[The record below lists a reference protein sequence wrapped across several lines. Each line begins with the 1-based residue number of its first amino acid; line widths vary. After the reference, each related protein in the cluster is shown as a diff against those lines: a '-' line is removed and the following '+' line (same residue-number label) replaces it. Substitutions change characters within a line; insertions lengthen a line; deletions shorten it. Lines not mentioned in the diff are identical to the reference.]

1 LEDAVLHGLQ
11 DRHLT
16 PELTDVFVREY
27 TDEVNRVRAEANAS
41 HDEANRR
48 RTSLHAQIDNLV
60 DSVAAGRASPALL
73 DRLEEHEAELGR
85 IKAELAAS
93 PPDPVR
99 IHPNIA
105 NFYVEKVQR
114 LRECLNQ
121 EETRE
126 EAAGIIRGLVDEI
139 RLHPIDG
146 AIQIELKGDLAT
158 LLGFADHYDPD
169 DKKPGSA
176 GDPGCTKWLV
186 AGARKAL
193 GGIDILVNNAG
204 HSAEKSFE
212 DLSVK
217 DWDRMIAVHLRG
229 TFLASRAC
237 YGAMCKRGWGRI
249 INIASQHA
257 LKGTLGK
264 VHYCAANAGI
274 IGLTK
279 ALARE
284 GAPSGVLVN
293 AVAPGPVETNLLG
306 GLSDEWRAAKLAEL
320 PLGRFAGPEEI
331 APTAVMLASEGGAYY
346 VGQTLS
352 PNGGDIMA

>member
-1 LEDAVLHGLQ
+1 MSETNKLGGRRALITGASRGIGAAIALAFADEGCDIAFCHLGDGEKAAEVKRAIEDRGRTSFVA
-11 DRHLT
+11 DC
-16 PELTDVFVREY
+16 DVS
-27 TDEVNRVRAEANAS
+27 DEVAV
-41 HDEANRR
+41 
-48 RTSLHAQIDNLV
+48 
-60 DSVAAGRASPALL
+60 
-73 DRLEEHEAELGR
+73 
-85 IKAELAAS
+85 
-93 PPDPVR
+93 PVM
-99 IHPNIA
+99 
-105 NFYVEKVQR
+105 
-114 LRECLNQ
+114 
-121 EETRE
+121 
-126 EAAGIIRGLVDEI
+126 
-139 RLHPIDG
+139 
-146 AIQIELKGDLAT
+146 
-158 LLGFADHYDPD
+158 
-169 DKKPGSA
+169 
-176 GDPGCTKWLV
+176 V

-293 AVAPGPVETNLLG
+293 AVAPGPVETDLLG
-306 GLSDEWRAAKLAEL
+306 GLSDEWRAAILAEL

>member
-1 LEDAVLHGLQ
+1 MSETNKLGGRRALITGASRGIGAAIALAFADEGCDIAFCHLGDGEKAAEVKRAIEDRGRTSFVA
-11 DRHLT
+11 DC
-16 PELTDVFVREY
+16 DVS
-27 TDEVNRVRAEANAS
+27 DEVAV
-41 HDEANRR
+41 
-48 RTSLHAQIDNLV
+48 
-60 DSVAAGRASPALL
+60 
-73 DRLEEHEAELGR
+73 
-85 IKAELAAS
+85 
-93 PPDPVR
+93 PVM
-99 IHPNIA
+99 
-105 NFYVEKVQR
+105 
-114 LRECLNQ
+114 
-121 EETRE
+121 
-126 EAAGIIRGLVDEI
+126 
-139 RLHPIDG
+139 
-146 AIQIELKGDLAT
+146 
-158 LLGFADHYDPD
+158 
-169 DKKPGSA
+169 
-176 GDPGCTKWLV
+176 V

>member
-1 LEDAVLHGLQ
+1 MSETNKLGGRRALITGASRGIGAAIALAFADEGCDIAFCHLGDGEKAAEVKRAIEDRGRTSFVA
-11 DRHLT
+11 DC
-16 PELTDVFVREY
+16 DVS
-27 TDEVNRVRAEANAS
+27 DEVAV
-41 HDEANRR
+41 
-48 RTSLHAQIDNLV
+48 
-60 DSVAAGRASPALL
+60 
-73 DRLEEHEAELGR
+73 
-85 IKAELAAS
+85 
-93 PPDPVR
+93 PVM
-99 IHPNIA
+99 
-105 NFYVEKVQR
+105 
-114 LRECLNQ
+114 
-121 EETRE
+121 
-126 EAAGIIRGLVDEI
+126 
-139 RLHPIDG
+139 
-146 AIQIELKGDLAT
+146 
-158 LLGFADHYDPD
+158 
-169 DKKPGSA
+169 
-176 GDPGCTKWLV
+176 V

-293 AVAPGPVETNLLG
+293 AVAPGPVETDLLG

>member
-1 LEDAVLHGLQ
+1 MSETNKLGGRRALITGASRGIGAAIALAFADEGCDIAFCHLGDGEKAAEVKRAIEDRGRTSFVA
-11 DRHLT
+11 DC
-16 PELTDVFVREY
+16 DVS
-27 TDEVNRVRAEANAS
+27 DEVAV
-41 HDEANRR
+41 
-48 RTSLHAQIDNLV
+48 
-60 DSVAAGRASPALL
+60 
-73 DRLEEHEAELGR
+73 
-85 IKAELAAS
+85 
-93 PPDPVR
+93 PVM
-99 IHPNIA
+99 
-105 NFYVEKVQR
+105 
-114 LRECLNQ
+114 
-121 EETRE
+121 
-126 EAAGIIRGLVDEI
+126 
-139 RLHPIDG
+139 
-146 AIQIELKGDLAT
+146 
-158 LLGFADHYDPD
+158 
-169 DKKPGSA
+169 
-176 GDPGCTKWLV
+176 V

-293 AVAPGPVETNLLG
+293 AVAPGPVETDLLG
-306 GLSDEWRAAKLAEL
+306 SLSDEWRAAKLAEL